1 MNHSQ
6 MTIVT
11 RQKLNEKWMN
21 QTNID
26 DVRINQTRKWRRLTY
41 VQRSISYLPDFKNAG
56 AFTKF
61 LAFSM
66 RNIAEE
72 GILLEGGV

>member
-1 MNHSQ
+1 
-6 MTIVT
+6 
-11 RQKLNEKWMN
+11 MN

>member
-1 MNHSQ
+1 
-6 MTIVT
+6 
-11 RQKLNEKWMN
+11 MN

-66 RNIAEE
+66 PNIAEE

>member
-1 MNHSQ
+1 
-6 MTIVT
+6 
-11 RQKLNEKWMN
+11 MN

-26 DVRINQTRKWRRLTY
+26 DVRINQTRKWRILTY

>member
-1 MNHSQ
+1 M
-6 MTIVT
+6 T

-26 DVRINQTRKWRRLTY
+26 DVRINQTRKWRTLTY

>member
-1 MNHSQ
+1 
-6 MTIVT
+6 
-11 RQKLNEKWMN
+11 MN
-21 QTNID
+21 QTSID
-26 DVRINQTRKWRRLTY
+26 DVRIDQTRKWRRLTY

>member
-1 MNHSQ
+1 
-6 MTIVT
+6 
-11 RQKLNEKWMN
+11 MN

-41 VQRSISYLPDFKNAG
+41 VQRSISYMLDFKNAG
-56 AFTKF
+56 AFTEF

>member
-1 MNHSQ
+1 
-6 MTIVT
+6 
-11 RQKLNEKWMN
+11 MN

-41 VQRSISYLPDFKNAG
+41 VQRSISYLPDFKNAR
-56 AFTKF
+56 AFSKF
-61 LAFSM
+61 VAFSM

>member
-1 MNHSQ
+1 
-6 MTIVT
+6 
-11 RQKLNEKWMN
+11 MN

-26 DVRINQTRKWRRLTY
+26 DVRINQTRKWRTLTY

>member
-1 MNHSQ
+1 M
-6 MTIVT
+6 T

>member
-1 MNHSQ
+1 
-6 MTIVT
+6 
-11 RQKLNEKWMN
+11 MN

-26 DVRINQTRKWRRLTY
+26 DARINQTRKWRILTY